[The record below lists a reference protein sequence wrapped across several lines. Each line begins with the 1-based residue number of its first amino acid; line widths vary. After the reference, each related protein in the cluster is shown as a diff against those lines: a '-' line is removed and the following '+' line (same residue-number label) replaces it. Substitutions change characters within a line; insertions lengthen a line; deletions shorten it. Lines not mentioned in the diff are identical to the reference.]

1 MSPHDGSTHDDSAHH
16 GGAGHGSAHHGSATA
31 SIGRLDRIEVTGIRA
46 WGHHGVLAAEKEIGQ
61 EFAVD
66 VVLHLSTAAAGRSDV
81 LSRTVNYAEVVT
93 AVHEEIGAGPHD
105 LVETLAERIAE
116 RILEETGH
124 PLVRRVGVRVHKPA
138 APVGLPVGGV
148 SVAIERDA
156 RPVPAVL
163 ALGSNLGDREAHL
176 RGALDVLA
184 SHPGTEISWTSPVL
198 ETAPVGGP
206 DGQGAYLN
214 AVVGVTTELGPHDLL
229 ALAHRAERAAGR
241 QRLVRWG
248 ERTLDVDVIA
258 YGDWRSE
265 DPDLTVPHPRAHERA
280 FVLGPWHAADPAAE
294 LPGRGPVEALLARAA
309 DREDLRPGPV
319 LEGFDTPASRTGE
332 GAAES

>member
-1 MSPHDGSTHDDSAHH
+1 MSSL
-16 GGAGHGSAHHGSATA
+16 HGSARDEGAQDAARGGAAQLSAPA
-31 SIGRLDRIEVTGIRA
+31 DPLGRLDRIEVTGIRA

-66 VVLHLSTAAAGRSDV
+66 VVLHLSTAAAGRGDV
-81 LSRTVNYAEVVT
+81 LARTVNYAEVVT

-105 LVETLAERIAE
+105 LVETLAERIAV

-124 PLVRRVGVRVHKPA
+124 PLVRRIGVRVHKPA

-148 SVAIERDA
+148 AVAIERDA
-156 RPVPAVL
+156 RPEAAVL

-176 RGALDVLA
+176 RGALEVLA
-184 SHPGTEISWTSPVL
+184 SHPGTEIAWTAPVR

-214 AVVGVTTELGPHDLL
+214 SVVGVRTALGPYDLL

-241 QRLVRWG
+241 ERLVRWG
-248 ERTLDVDVIA
+248 ERTLDVDLIA
-258 YGDWRSE
+258 YGEWRSE

-280 FVLGPWHAADPAAE
+280 FVLGPWHAADPDAE
-294 LPGRGPVEALLARAA
+294 LPGHGRVEALLAHAA
-309 DREDLRPGPV
+309 DRGDLRPGPA
-319 LEGFDTPASRTGE
+319 LEGFDVPARPTGE
-332 GAAES
+332 GATES

>member
-1 MSPHDGSTHDDSAHH
+1 MNPHD
-16 GGAGHGSAHHGSATA
+16 GSAHHGSATA

-66 VVLHLSTAAAGRSDV
+66 VVLHLSTAAAGRTDV

-105 LVETLAERIAE
+105 LVETLAERIAA
-116 RILEETGH
+116 RILGETGH

-148 SVAIERDA
+148 AVAIERDA
-156 RPVPAVL
+156 RPVLAVL

-176 RGALDVLA
+176 RGALDALA
-184 SHPGTEISWTSPVL
+184 SHPGTEIAWTSPVL

-241 QRLVRWG
+241 ERLVRWG
-248 ERTLDVDVIA
+248 ERTLDIDVIA
-258 YGDWRSE
+258 YGDWRSD

-294 LPGRGPVEALLARAA
+294 LPGRGPVQALLARAA
-309 DREDLRPGPV
+309 DREDLRPGPA
-319 LEGFDTPASRTGE
+319 LEGFDAPASRTGE
-332 GAAES
+332 RAAES